1 MKYLVIGAGGTGG
14 SIGAYMTEAGK
25 DVTLIARG
33 EHLRKMQER
42 GLKMETTKK
51 GTYNVN
57 PIKATDME
65 HYEDQPDVI
74 FVCVK
79 GYSLDE
85 TIPFIRRV
93 AKKTA
98 IVIPVLNIY
107 GTGGRMQEQLPGLL
121 VTDGCIY
128 IAGEIKE
135 PGTILMRGDIFRIVY
150 GVRDPQELRPELFEV
165 AKDLK
170 DSGIEG
176 VLSDNIR
183 RDALQKFAFV
193 SPMAACGL
201 YYHVSAGDVQK
212 TGDPRD
218 TFVKLMREIDALAVA
233 MEVPFLVDIVT
244 TNLQI
249 LDTLNPEATT
259 SMQRDVYAGKAS
271 EIDGLIYEVVRMG
284 ERYGVPVPTYR
295 MVAEMAEKKGL
306 RWQAGPIT
314 LQNGEKMADT
324 EKKFKEKYLAGEIE
338 FEELDD
344 YSQEWG
350 FSDEPVTLRE
360 YLGLNAEEEDAWV
373 SIGDEALQEM
383 LDRQR

>member
-33 EHLRKMQER
+33 EHLRKMQEH
-42 GLKMETTKK
+42 GLKMETTRK
-51 GTYNVN
+51 GNYTVN

-65 HYEDQPDVI
+65 HYNERPDII

-79 GYSLDE
+79 GYSLED

-93 AKKTA
+93 AKEST
-98 IVIPVLNIY
+98 IVIPILNIY
-107 GTGGRMQEQLPGLL
+107 GTGSRMQEQLPELL

-135 PGTILMRGDIFRIVY
+135 PGTILLRGDIFRIVY
-150 GVRDPQELRPELFEV
+150 GVRDPQEIRPELFTV
-165 AKDLK
+165 AQDLK

-183 RDALQKFAFV
+183 RDALQKFAYV

-201 YYHVSAGDVQK
+201 YYHVSAGEVQK
-212 TGDPRD
+212 TGEPRD
-218 TFVKLMREIDALAVA
+218 IFVKLMKEIDALAVA
-233 MEVPFLVDIVT
+233 MGVPFLVDIVT

-249 LDTLNPEATT
+249 LDTLNPEAST

-284 ERYGVPVPTYR
+284 QRYGVPTPTY
-295 MVAEMAEKKGL
+295 EMIADKARADGL
-306 RWQAGPIT
+306 
-314 LQNGEKMADT
+314 
-324 EKKFKEKYLAGEIE
+324 
-338 FEELDD
+338 
-344 YSQEWG
+344 
-350 FSDEPVTLRE
+350 V
-360 YLGLNAEEEDAWV
+360 
-373 SIGDEALQEM
+373 
-383 LDRQR
+383 

>member
-1 MKYLVIGAGGTGG
+1 MMVCRDYSQQIKDYKEKGTGIEMKYLIIGAGGTGG
-14 SIGAYMTEAGK
+14 SIGAYMTRAGK

-33 EHLRKMQER
+33 EHLRRMQEQ
-42 GLKMETTKK
+42 GLTMETIGGNDT
-51 GTYNVN
+51 VH
-57 PIKATDME
+57 PLKATDME
-65 HYEDQPDVI
+65 HYEEEPDII

-79 GYSLDE
+79 GYSLED

-93 AKKTA
+93 AKEST

-107 GTGGRMQEQLPGLL
+107 GTGSRMQEQLPGLL

-135 PGTILMRGDIFRIVY
+135 PGTILLRGDIFRIVY
-150 GVRDPQELRPELFEV
+150 GVREPEELRPELFEV

-176 VLSDNIR
+176 VLSDQIR

-201 YYHVSAGDVQK
+201 YYHVSAGEVQK

-218 TFVKLMREIDALAVA
+218 TFVKLMKEVDALAVA
-233 MEVPFLVDIVT
+233 MDVPFLVDIVT

-249 LDTLNPEATT
+249 LDTLNPDATT

-271 EIDGLIYEVVRMG
+271 EIDGLIYEVVRLG
-284 ERYGVPVPTYR
+284 EQYGVPTPTYR
-295 MVAEMAEKKGL
+295 MVAEKARAKGL
-306 RWQAGPIT
+306 
-314 LQNGEKMADT
+314 
-324 EKKFKEKYLAGEIE
+324 
-338 FEELDD
+338 
-344 YSQEWG
+344 
-350 FSDEPVTLRE
+350 
-360 YLGLNAEEEDAWV
+360 
-373 SIGDEALQEM
+373 
-383 LDRQR
+383 

>member
-33 EHLRKMQER
+33 EHLKRIQEH
-42 GLKMETTKK
+42 GLNMETIKK
-51 GTYNVN
+51 GNYTVN

-65 HYEDQPDVI
+65 HYDEQPDII

-79 GYSLDE
+79 GYSLED

-93 AKKTA
+93 AKKST
-98 IVIPVLNIY
+98 IVIPILNIY
-107 GTGGRMQEQLPGLL
+107 GTGSKMQEQLPELL

-150 GVRDPQELRPELFEV
+150 GVRDPQEIRPELFTV
-165 AKDLK
+165 AQDLK

-183 RDALQKFAFV
+183 RDALQKFAYV

-201 YYHVSAGDVQK
+201 YYNVSAGEVQK
-212 TGDPRD
+212 TGEPRD
-218 TFVKLMREIDALAVA
+218 TFVKLMKEVDALAVA
-233 MEVPFLVDIVT
+233 MGVPFLVDIVT

-249 LDTLNPEATT
+249 LDTLNPDAST

-284 ERYGVPVPTYR
+284 QRYGVPTPTY
-295 MVAEMAEKKGL
+295 EMIADKARADGL
-306 RWQAGPIT
+306 
-314 LQNGEKMADT
+314 
-324 EKKFKEKYLAGEIE
+324 
-338 FEELDD
+338 
-344 YSQEWG
+344 
-350 FSDEPVTLRE
+350 V
-360 YLGLNAEEEDAWV
+360 
-373 SIGDEALQEM
+373 
-383 LDRQR
+383 

>member
-14 SIGAYMTEAGK
+14 SIGAYMTEVGK

-33 EHLRKMQER
+33 EHLKKMQEQ
-42 GLKMETTKK
+42 GLQMETTKK
-51 GTYNVN
+51 GNYTVN

-65 HYEDQPDVI
+65 HYDEQPDII

-79 GYSLDE
+79 GYSLED

-93 AKKTA
+93 AKENT
-98 IVIPVLNIY
+98 IVIPILNIY
-107 GTGGRMQEQLPGLL
+107 GTGSKMQEQLPELL

-135 PGTILMRGDIFRIVY
+135 PGTILLRGDIFRIVY
-150 GVRDPQELRPELFEV
+150 GVRDPQEIRPELFTV
-165 AKDLK
+165 AQDLK

-183 RDALQKFAFV
+183 RDALQKFAYV

-201 YYHVSAGDVQK
+201 YYHVSAGEVQK
-212 TGDPRD
+212 TGEPRD
-218 TFVKLMREIDALAVA
+218 TFVKLMKEVDALAVA
-233 MEVPFLVDIVT
+233 MGVPFLVDIVT

-249 LDTLNPEATT
+249 LDTLNPEAST

-284 ERYGVPVPTYR
+284 QRYGVPTPTY
-295 MVAEMAEKKGL
+295 EMIADKARADGL
-306 RWQAGPIT
+306 
-314 LQNGEKMADT
+314 
-324 EKKFKEKYLAGEIE
+324 
-338 FEELDD
+338 
-344 YSQEWG
+344 
-350 FSDEPVTLRE
+350 V
-360 YLGLNAEEEDAWV
+360 
-373 SIGDEALQEM
+373 
-383 LDRQR
+383 

>member
-33 EHLRKMQER
+33 EHLKKIQEH
-42 GLKMETTKK
+42 GLNMETTTK
-51 GTYNVN
+51 GNYTVH
-57 PIKATDME
+57 PIKTTDME
-65 HYEDQPDVI
+65 HYDEQPDII

-79 GYSLDE
+79 GYSLED

-93 AKKTA
+93 AKKET
-98 IVIPVLNIY
+98 IVIPILNIY
-107 GTGGRMQEQLPGLL
+107 GTGGRMQEQLPELL

-135 PGTILMRGDIFRIVY
+135 PGTILLRGDIFRIVY
-150 GVRDPQELRPELFEV
+150 GVRDPQEIRPELFTV
-165 AKDLK
+165 AQDLK

-183 RDALQKFAFV
+183 RDALQKFAYV

-201 YYHVSAGDVQK
+201 YYHVSAGEVQK
-212 TGDPRD
+212 TGEPRD
-218 TFVKLMREIDALAVA
+218 TFVKLMKEIDALAVA
-233 MEVPFLVDIVT
+233 MDVPFLVDIVT

-249 LDTLNPEATT
+249 LDALNPEAST

-284 ERYGVPVPTYR
+284 QRYGVPTPTY
-295 MVAEMAEKKGL
+295 EMIADKARADGL
-306 RWQAGPIT
+306 A
-314 LQNGEKMADT
+314 
-324 EKKFKEKYLAGEIE
+324 
-338 FEELDD
+338 
-344 YSQEWG
+344 
-350 FSDEPVTLRE
+350 
-360 YLGLNAEEEDAWV
+360 
-373 SIGDEALQEM
+373 
-383 LDRQR
+383 